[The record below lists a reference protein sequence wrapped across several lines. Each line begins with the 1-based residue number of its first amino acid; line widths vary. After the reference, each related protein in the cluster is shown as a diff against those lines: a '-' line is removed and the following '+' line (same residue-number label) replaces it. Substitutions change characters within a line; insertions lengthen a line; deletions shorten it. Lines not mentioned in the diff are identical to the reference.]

1 MFHDHPFHSP
11 RRDNDVFSAQQVADT
26 YVTMLNSHDAD
37 PVDRCIAVDYVNH
50 NPFVAP
56 DGKATGS
63 SGRSSPRPA

>member
-1 MFHDHPFHSP
+1 
-11 RRDNDVFSAQQVADT
+11 
-26 YVTMLNSHDAD
+26 MLNSHDAD